1 MDRAAAIAAE
11 SLVYLARVFPE
22 ESEFRKDVKKM
33 LDHLDKIWED
43 TQKQQH
49 ALKAAMIENATV
61 RGGSISPCPCGDC
74 AEDEGEDLKDAIRAA
89 VLMDIEGSPAQSAS
103 AVSGGCAAS
112 SGVSGGGSARPSGG
126 AGDTIQHC

>member
-43 TQKQQH
+43 AQKQKH
-49 ALKAAMIENATV
+49 ALNEAMTSEAFK
-61 RGGSISPCPCGDC
+61 RGGSVSPCPCGDC
-74 AEDEGEDLKDAIRAA
+74 AEDEAEDLKDAIRVA
-89 VLMDIEGSPAQSAS
+89 VLSDIEGPPEAQSATQS
-103 AVSGGCAAS
+103 AAPASVGGGCAK
-112 SGVSGGGSARPSGG
+112 PSGG
-126 AGDTIQHC
+126 AGDSVIQHC

>member
-43 TQKQQH
+43 AQKQKH
-49 ALKAAMIENATV
+49 ELNSLKKRA
-61 RGGSISPCPCGDC
+61 SSPCPCGDC
-74 AEDEGEDLKDAIRAA
+74 AEDEAEDLKDAIHAA

-103 AVSGGCAAS
+103 SVAGGCAAA
-112 SGVSGGGSARPSGG
+112 SGGGSARPSGG
-126 AGDTIQHC
+126 AGDSTIQHC